1 MKKRLLSLLLAGSM
15 VLALTACGDT
25 GSKPSASA
33 QPSGSAAA
41 SPSSGTANKGPEK
54 IVIGGIQD
62 LSGGAATSGIA
73 MHRGAELAIED
84 LNAAGGINGI
94 PVEYINYD
102 TKGEPQEAM
111 NAYNRLVDQD
121 KASVVIGPPISNI
134 GLAIKSLAQEKK
146 VPIVGAFIDSRITKN
161 ADTGAAEP
169 YMFLVQPTNEQ
180 SGEIQASYLLDVLGL
195 KKVALFYDQSN
206 AFGVSQVGAFSN
218 YIKENGG
225 EIVTEQ
231 IFKSGDK
238 DFKTQL
244 TKIKEAGAE
253 AIFAPNYPQDNVLY
267 VTQLE
272 QLGMSNLVTMGGL
285 DFAPPF
291 LTTLPDASI
300 VNNVYFAL
308 NCAFEEPQLQDL
320 NTRYIDKYD
329 DAETVDDISVKVY
342 LGYDA
347 VMLAAEALK
356 NSGDYSGASVN
367 TALEGIAGLECKTG
381 TIGYSKDSHQ
391 PIGLS
396 MVMYIIENGENRN
409 LGRYVPASHQAK

>member
-15 VLALTACGDT
+15 VFGLTACGGGT
-25 GSKPSASA
+25 KPSAAPTASA
-33 QPSGSAAA
+33 DPAASAAPA
-41 SPSSGTANKGPEK
+41 ANQPTK
-54 IVIGGIQD
+54 IVIGAIQD
-62 LSGGAATSGIA
+62 QSGGAATSGIA
-73 MHRGAELAIED
+73 MNRGAEMAIED
-84 LNAAGGINGI
+84 INAAGGINGI
-94 PVEYINYD
+94 PVEYISYD

-134 GLAIKSLAQEKK
+134 GLAIKSLAQEKQ

-161 ADTGAAEP
+161 PDTGAAEP

-180 SGEIQASYLLDVLGL
+180 SGEIQASYLVDLLGL

-206 AFGVSQVGAFSN
+206 AFGVSQVSAFSN
-218 YIKENGG
+218 YVKNAGG
-225 EIVTEQ
+225 EIVSEQ

-267 VTQLE
+267 VNQLD
-272 QLGMSNLVTMGGL
+272 QLGMSDLVTMGGL

-300 VNNVYFAL
+300 ANNVYFAL

-356 NSGDYSGASVN
+356 NSGDYSGPAVN
-367 TALEGIAGLECKTG
+367 TALENITGLECMTG
-381 TIGYSKDSHQ
+381 TIGFSKESHQ

-396 MVMYIIENGENRN
+396 MVMYVIKEGQNEN
-409 LGRYVPASHQAK
+409 LGRYVPESHKAK